1 MNIVE
6 QAELFA
12 RAAHGAIGQKRAF
25 SGGMI
30 PYIIHPER
38 VAQLVS
44 EGRGS
49 PQMVAAAWLHDVV
62 EDTHITL
69 GHIKQHFGA
78 IVAEYV
84 DGLTEDKE
92 SYPTKTER
100 KRAVADGLKES
111 SIEIRTIKVADL
123 VANMEDLVANYEQIK
138 KEAPKFP
145 DRYLNQQ
152 RYLFA
157 SICKDIHP
165 LLYARAQELL
175 YGRFYEKE
183 LPTHT
188 ESAFVS

>member
-1 MNIVE
+1 MNTVE
-6 QAELFA
+6 QAEIFA
-12 RAAHGAIGQKRAF
+12 TAAHNAIGQSRAF
-25 SGGMI
+25 TDGYV

-44 EGRGS
+44 EAQGS
-49 PQMVAAAWLHDVV
+49 PQMRAAAWLHDVV

-69 GHIKQHFGA
+69 GQIKWQFGDM
-78 IVAEYV
+78 VAEYV
-84 DGLTEDKE
+84 AGLTEDKE
-92 SYPTKTER
+92 SYSTKVER
-100 KRAVADGLKES
+100 KRAVADGLKDMP
-111 SIEIRTIKVADL
+111 IEIRTIKVADL
-123 VANMEDLVANYEQIK
+123 IANMEDLVTNYDKIK
-138 KEAPKFP
+138 EEAPEFP

-165 LLYARAQELL
+165 LLYARAHELL

-188 ESAFVS
+188 EPAFVS